1 MHAVDDEAEPLD
13 FVEAADTEEADEDD
27 DDDS

>member
-1 MHAVDDEAEPLD
+1 VDDEAEPLD
-13 FVEAADTEEADEDD
+13 FVETADTEEEEDEDD